1 MNKTVVIPA
10 AGTGSR
16 LGEYTQNY
24 NKAMCTLGS
33 KPVISYIIEKF
44 DDSDELIILLGYKGD
59 LLKQVINMCYPTK
72 NIKFVSV
79 DKYEGEGS
87 GLGYSLLCAR
97 DLLQKPFIF
106 WSNDTVIS
114 DDISTFDYNENW
126 ILMAE
131 KDTYETSNNAAYRH
145 GRLSQRKER
154 VYSILP
160 KGDFDE
166 SGMRSLPYIGISF
179 IKDFEAF
186 WKAADINRDVFINGG
201 ESIGINNIN
210 GFIKAYFTSTWID
223 TGNKVIFEKYK
234 KLYNQNMEET
244 ILEKPDEAIW
254 FIGNRVVKF
263 HLDEKFIADR
273 VKRVN
278 TMINSNMEENG
289 FTVPEIIDYDKN
301 IYVMEKCKGVTLSK
315 IINPVL
321 FKELIEKYFNAVELY
336 NNNEDDELKKSIYK
350 DFYYEKTIKRIKDY
364 CKKFEDSDKDDF
376 YINGLKCKS
385 AISILDNILW
395 DKFGEDF
402 CKLSEN
408 YHGDFHL
415 ENIMYDEETNKFIL
429 LDWRQ
434 NFGKTDIGDLYYDIA
449 KMWHSLIVNHNMV
462 KDDLFS
468 IKYVDTN
475 SVEIDI
481 HRTFIDTE
489 CEEVLKKYLIENAN
503 YNNDFSQFLTAVIFL
518 NIAACHVYPYSKFL
532 FYLGKYLIN
541 KCDVIQCYNVE
552 EADDN

>member
-1 MNKTVVIPA
+1 MNRTVVIPA

-33 KPVISYIIEKF
+33 KPVISYIIERF
-44 DDSDELIILLGYKGD
+44 DDTDELIILLGYKGD
-59 LLKQVINMCYPTK
+59 LLKQVINMCYPNK
-72 NIKFVSV
+72 NIKFVTV

-106 WSNDTVIS
+106 WSNDTVIT
-114 DDISTFDYNENW
+114 DDISSYDYNENW

-131 KDTYETSNNAAYRH
+131 KDTYETSNNSAYRH

-166 SGMRSLPYIGISF
+166 AGMRSLPYIGISF
-179 IKDFEAF
+179 IKDYEAF

-210 GFIKAYFTSTWID
+210 GFIKAYFTSSWID

-263 HLDEKFIADR
+263 HLDEKFISDRIKR
-273 VKRVN
+273 VK
-278 TMINSNMEENG
+278 TMINLNMEKYG
-289 FTVPEIIDYDKN
+289 FIVPKIIDYDKN
-301 IYVMEKCKGVTLSK
+301 IYVMERCKGVTLSK

-336 NNNEDDELKKSIYK
+336 NNNEDNELKKSIYK